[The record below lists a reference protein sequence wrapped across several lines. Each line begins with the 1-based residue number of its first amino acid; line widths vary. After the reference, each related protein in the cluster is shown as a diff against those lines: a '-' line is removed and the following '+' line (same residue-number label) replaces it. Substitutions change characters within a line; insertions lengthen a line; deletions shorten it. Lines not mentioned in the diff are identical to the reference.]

1 MTRSSTKISSRPRR
15 RRIGRP
21 PLGASA
27 RSEIVTLK
35 VTKAELAAVRA
46 AVRRLGSPATV
57 AGWFRDHALAPLGL
71 GSLGRARSTAK
82 RPRLR

>member
-1 MTRSSTKISSRPRR
+1 MTRSSTKVGSRTRR
-15 RRIGRP
+15 TRIGRP

-46 AVRRLGSPATV
+46 AVRKLGPPATV

-71 GSLGRARSTAK
+71 GSFAGRRRAPKRS
-82 RPRLR
+82 RLR